1 MIKTELKYFA
11 IILSIACTL
20 FLYFLSTLSQPI
32 IIELYE
38 IPEYEG
44 KQVIVEG
51 IVTEHRIT
59 TYGGQIIEIK
69 NLDNENI
76 SKTIVFVEGE
86 TPVEYGDRIQA
97 SGTVQKYENEWEI
110 VVNNERFV
118 KILQKWTN
126 VTFPL
131 WQLAENPDKYV
142 GTNVNVTGIID
153 RKYDAYFYLVDSEEQ
168 YTVAVYYD
176 SSKFF
181 NFSQGNGVYVGARF
195 VYDAETMRYVLQVE
209 DESHGISTIEED

>member
-1 MIKTELKYFA
+1 MELKYFA
-11 IILSIACTL
+11 IILSVACTL

-32 IIELYE
+32 MIELHE

-51 IVTEHRIT
+51 SVTEHRIT

-69 NLDNENI
+69 NLDSENI

-86 TPVEYGDRIQA
+86 TSVEYGDRIQA
-97 SGTVQKYENEWEI
+97 TGTVQKYKDEWEI

-118 KILQKWTN
+118 KILQKWTD

-142 GTNVNVTGIID
+142 GTNVNVTGFID
-153 RKYDAYFYLVDSEEQ
+153 RKYAAYFYLVDSEEQ
-168 YTVAVYYD
+168 YIVAVYYD
-176 SSKFF
+176 SSKFY
-181 NFSQGNGVYVGARF
+181 NFSQGNAVYVGARF
-195 VYDAETMRYVLQVE
+195 VYDAETMRYVLQAK
-209 DESHGISTIEED
+209 DEAHGISVVGEE

>member
-1 MIKTELKYFA
+1 M
-11 IILSIACTL
+11 
-20 FLYFLSTLSQPI
+20 
-32 IIELYE
+32 IELHE

-51 IVTEHRIT
+51 IVTEYRIT

-69 NLDNENI
+69 NLDSENI

-86 TPVEYGDRIQA
+86 TSVEYGDRIQA
-97 SGTVQKYENEWEI
+97 TGTVQKYKDEWEI

-118 KILQKWTN
+118 KILQKWADI
-126 VTFPL
+126 TFPL

-142 GTNVNVTGIID
+142 GTNVNVTGFID

-176 SSKFF
+176 SSKFY
-181 NFSQGNGVYVGARF
+181 NFSQGNAVYVGARF
-195 VYDAETMRYVLQVE
+195 VYDAETMRYVLQAK
-209 DESHGISTIEED
+209 DEAHGISVVEEE